1 MNFIRSVL
9 FFVFY
14 AIMFILLGI
23 FMIPCYFAK
32 NKKAASY
39 LAIKWNEFLIF
50 SMKYICGIKYKV
62 EGLEN
67 LPKDKNYIV
76 VSKHES
82 AWETYFY
89 LPLFK
94 SFNGLCTSFVLK
106 QELLRIPILGWG
118 LKICGNIAIDRSLG
132 VKSLKKTIEEAKK
145 TVLGE
150 QRNLVIFPQGTRTPI
165 DANTTEYPYK
175 VGFLAIAKELKLDL
189 IPVAINTGKFWAKK
203 QFCKKPGEV
212 TIRILPPITFNEI
225 ENANKHDVLKNIE
238 NIIETNSKELL

>member
-1 MNFIRSVL
+1 MNFIRSVI
-9 FFVFY
+9 FFIFY
-14 AIMFILLGI
+14 IIMLILLGI
-23 FMIPCYFAK
+23 IMTPFYFIK
-32 NKKAASY
+32 NKKLASY
-39 LAIKWNEFLIF
+39 IAIKWNEFLIY

-67 LPKDKNYIV
+67 LPEDRNYIV

-106 QELLRIPILGWG
+106 QELLWIPIFGWG
-118 LKICGNIAIDRSLG
+118 LKVCGNIAINRNLG
-132 VKSLKKTIEEAKK
+132 IESLKKTIDEAKK

-150 QRNLVIFPQGTRTPI
+150 KRNLVIFPQGTRTPI
-165 DANTTEYPYK
+165 DADTTKYPYK

-212 TIRILPPITFNEI
+212 IIRILPPIPFSEI
-225 ENANKHDVLKNIE
+225 ENVNKRAVLKNIE